1 MNGVTPTGES
11 IADSEPCYIMVMD
24 NLTAMQTKI
33 ADYQD
38 KVLDLAGRFR
48 DIRFTGQVVFA
59 CIVLLISWSG
69 VKTIQTNYELQRE
82 ISALQQKN
90 AVRELENSNIA
101 LQNDYFKTDEY
112 LELSARRNFGLGM
125 PGETELLV
133 PQSVAL
139 QYAPELPAADE
150 APTTQ
155 KEVGNFQAW
164 VNFFLNRPQ
173 Y

>member
-1 MNGVTPTGES
+1 
-11 IADSEPCYIMVMD
+11 MVMD
-24 NLTAMQTKI
+24 NLTAMQIKI
-33 ADYQD
+33 ADYQQ
-38 KVLDLAGRFR
+38 KVYDLAGQFR

-90 AVRELENSNIA
+90 AVRKLENSNLA
-101 LQNDYFKTDEY
+101 LQNDYYKTDEY

-133 PQSVAL
+133 PQSVAMSH
-139 QYAPELPAADE
+139 APELSATNAESVSPKD
-150 APTTQ
+150 
-155 KEVGNFQAW
+155 VNNFQAW